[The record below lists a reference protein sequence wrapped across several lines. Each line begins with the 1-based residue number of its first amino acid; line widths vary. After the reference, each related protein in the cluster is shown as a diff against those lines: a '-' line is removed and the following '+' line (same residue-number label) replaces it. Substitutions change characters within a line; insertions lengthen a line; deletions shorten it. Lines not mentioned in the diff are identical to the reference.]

1 MNQQANSPNA
11 VLLSA
16 AMVVLA
22 GVLAAGQSF
31 AQASPVA
38 SYTTAQAERGKKAYT
53 DACSGCHGD
62 KMEGDGDRALPLAAD
77 QFNSQWLG
85 RPVIGKWNFM
95 VMNMPF
101 DKPGELPKETYSDI
115 MAYIMQFNGI
125 PAGDE
130 PFPIAPAA
138 NLLIQRRR

>member
-1 MNQQANSPNA
+1 MSKR
-11 VLLSA
+11 SA
-16 AMVVLA
+16 TLGSAPTVVLVGVMVA
-22 GVLAAGQSF
+22 GHAF

-38 SYTTAQAERGKKAYT
+38 SYTAAQADRGKKVYV
-53 DACSGCHGD
+53 DACSACHGD

-95 VMNMPF
+95 VLNMPF
-101 DKPGELPKETYSDI
+101 DKPGELPKETYADI
-115 MAYIMQFNGI
+115 MAYILQFNGV
-125 PAGDE
+125 PVGDE